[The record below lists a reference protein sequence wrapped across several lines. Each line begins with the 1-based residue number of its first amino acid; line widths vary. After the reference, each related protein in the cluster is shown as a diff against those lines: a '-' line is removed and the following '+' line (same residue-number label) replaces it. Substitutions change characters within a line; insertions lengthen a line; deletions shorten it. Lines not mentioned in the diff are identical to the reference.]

1 MKEKDYVRK
10 SGRERFAVVIK
21 GPRILKKIRG
31 R

>member
-10 SGRERFAVVIK
+10 SGRESFTVVIK
-21 GPRILKKIRG
+21 GPRVLKKVRG